1 MKKLFSILFVLI
13 TAVSASV
20 SAQVADYR
28 LNVQNFCELTVVD
41 GIAVD
46 CYCRPDS
53 AGWAVFSCCP
63 ETASRIMFSNNAE
76 VLTIQT
82 DAEDAPVRNLPR
94 IKVYTASLRKVEN
107 SGDSLVRVYPDVA
120 VDNFKARLIG
130 NGALEILNLDAG
142 NVDASVTAGK
152 GSLNISGKSHKVTLK
167 NVGTG
172 PMDASHLDAAE
183 VKCFILGT
191 GDIQCNPADKLRVFG
206 AGTGKVV
213 YHSHPGKISNR
224 GIGVKALSSDAVTAA
239 KLLSQL

>member
-1 MKKLFSILFVLI
+1 MKKLFSILFVFI
-13 TAVSASV
+13 TALSATV

-53 AGWAVFSCCP
+53 AGWAVFSCSP

-82 DAEDAPVRNLPR
+82 DAEDVTVHNIPR

-107 SGDSLVRVYPDVA
+107 SGDSLVRVYPEVA
-120 VDNFKARLIG
+120 VANFKARLIG
-130 NGALEILNLDAG
+130 NGALEIINLDAS

-172 PMDASHLDAAE
+172 PMDTSNLVASE

-191 GDIQCNPADKLRVFG
+191 GDIQCQPVDKLRVFG

-213 YHSHPGKISNR
+213 YHTQPGKISNR
-224 GIGVKALSSDAVTAA
+224 SLGVKAVSSEAMTAA
-239 KLLSQL
+239 KLLSRL